1 MKVFSIAIDGP
12 AGAGKSTVA
21 QAAADQL
28 GAVYLDTG
36 AMYRTFGLYMARR
49 GRMTPAAI
57 AEAVDEP
64 QIGIEFIDGVQHM
77 LLDGEDVTDALRSP
91 EASQLAST
99 VAAVA
104 EVRERL
110 VRLQRE
116 FALGHSVVMDGRDIG
131 TDVLPNATLKIFLT
145 ASSEERAR
153 RRMKQLEESGGNQ
166 TYEQVLAEI
175 IERDWRDS
183 HREVSPMRQAPDA
196 VRVDTSDM
204 TLEQSIQ
211 TVVDLAR
218 QAIAR
223 G

>member
-1 MKVFSIAIDGP
+1 M
-12 AGAGKSTVA
+12 
-21 QAAADQL
+21 
-28 GAVYLDTG
+28 
-36 AMYRTFGLYMARR
+36 
-49 GRMTPAAI
+49 
-57 AEAVDEP
+57 
-64 QIGIEFIDGVQHM
+64 
-77 LLDGEDVTDALRSP
+77 
-91 EASQLAST
+91 
-99 VAAVA
+99 A

-223 G
+223 D

>member
-1 MKVFSIAIDGP
+1 M
-12 AGAGKSTVA
+12 
-21 QAAADQL
+21 
-28 GAVYLDTG
+28 
-36 AMYRTFGLYMARR
+36 
-49 GRMTPAAI
+49 
-57 AEAVDEP
+57 
-64 QIGIEFIDGVQHM
+64 
-77 LLDGEDVTDALRSP
+77 
-91 EASQLAST
+91 
-99 VAAVA
+99 
-104 EVRERL
+104 
-110 VRLQRE
+110 
-116 FALGHSVVMDGRDIG
+116 
-131 TDVLPNATLKIFLT
+131 LPNATLKIFLT